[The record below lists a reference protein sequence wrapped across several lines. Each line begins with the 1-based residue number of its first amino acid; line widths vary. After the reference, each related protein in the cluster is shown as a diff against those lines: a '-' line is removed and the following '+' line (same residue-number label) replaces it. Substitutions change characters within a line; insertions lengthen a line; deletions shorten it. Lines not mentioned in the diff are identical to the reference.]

1 MFQLLAIFTP
11 EELLQDS
18 IDRITGIYSVC
29 FKKIFVLSIEG
40 KDELLCT
47 FNIEKQIT
55 NEILPGA
62 ILLHRKKETNTLY
75 TINSLNAII
84 KKENNNQLDMNYK
97 IDWNPYRNSLILTV
111 NSQIKMYPT
120 QIYKIITISDGNS

>member
-1 MFQLLAIFTP
+1 MYQLLAVFTP
-11 EELLQDS
+11 ESLLQDS
-18 IDRITGIYSVC
+18 ITRITSIYTIC
-29 FKKIFVLSIEG
+29 FNKIFVLTIDG

-47 FNIEKQIT
+47 FNIEKQAS
-55 NEILPGA
+55 NETLPGA

-84 KKENNNQLDMNYK
+84 KKENNGELDLTYK

-111 NSQIKMYPT
+111 NSQIKTYPT
-120 QIYKIITISDGNS
+120 KVYKIINID